1 MGQTSKLGNRVV
13 HKFGGTSVGNADRYK
28 GVVSIL
34 EAELKKKAAH
44 PQAVVVSAMKGVT
57 DDLIRAVELARQND
71 PKYLD
76 GLRAVKARHI
86 EAVTAL
92 GLGDLTAVFD
102 KDFGELEEVLRGVW
116 LAKSASEAIV
126 ELLSG
131 YGEVWSAQILN
142 SYLGKCGVA
151 SHYLDARTVLVV
163 DSAGKRVVVDWEASG
178 KKLAQKL
185 KEIPPHATLAITGFV
200 ASTAAGVPTTLKRNG
215 SDYSASIFGRLLSA
229 PEITIWTDVDG
240 VLSADPRLVP
250 DAIVLEEMSYKEVT
264 ELANFGAKVVHPATM
279 EPAIKDQIP
288 VWIRNTFNPTF
299 PGTKIHAKASSTAA
313 VKGFSA
319 IEKMALINI
328 EGTGLV
334 GVSGVAERLFSALR
348 SANISVVM
356 ISQASSEH
364 SICIAVSESDAN
376 RAKEAISQAFFAEI
390 HQGAL
395 DRIEITMGQSVL
407 AAVGDNMVEQP
418 GVSGRFFSALGKAGV
433 NIAAIAQGASERNI
447 SAVIDGAQTSRAL
460 RAVHSAFYLS
470 PQTIGIGLVGTGL
483 IGKEFLKQLREQ
495 QPTLKSRFGIDLRVL
510 GLMNSK
516 EMLLCA
522 KDERGID
529 PSLWQDFEKST
540 MLKPEKTDSVK
551 WLEHMKSSH
560 LPHTVMI
567 DATAS
572 EGLTASYPDWFRA
585 GMHIITPNKKA
596 NTQSWASYQK
606 LREVAQTANR
616 RFLYS
621 TNVGAGLPLL
631 QTLRDLCQ
639 TGDQLVRLEG
649 VFSGTLSFIFNSFDG
664 KRPFSEIVLEAKTRG
679 YTEPDPRDDL
689 SGQDVARKLVILAR
703 EAGNPLELSE
713 IPVESLVP
721 ESLRKVPLDEY
732 LSRIAEGDAVMDAK
746 LKEAQTKGE
755 VLRFVGQIDEKGKAS
770 VKLMNFPRT
779 HAFSGLSG
787 ADNSV
792 AFRTSRYNRQPL
804 VIQGPGAGPEVT
816 AGGVFA
822 DLLRLASALGASR

>member
-1 MGQTSKLGNRVV
+1 MGQTSKSGNRVV
-13 HKFGGTSVGNADRYK
+13 HKFGGTSVANADRYV

-34 EAELKKKAAH
+34 EAELKKNPAH
-44 PQAVVVSAMKGVT
+44 AQAVVVSAMKGVT
-57 DDLIRAVELARQND
+57 DNLITAVEQARQND
-71 PKYLD
+71 KTYLEN
-76 GLRAVKARHI
+76 LRAVKKRHTD
-86 EAVTAL
+86 AVQAL
-92 GLGDLTAVFD
+92 GLEDLTAVFD

-131 YGEVWSAQILN
+131 YGEVWSAQILD
-142 SYLGKCGVA
+142 SYLRKRGIPSA
-151 SHYLDARTVLVV
+151 YIDARSVLVV
-163 DSAGKRVVVDWEASG
+163 DSAGKRVVVDWEVSG
-178 KKLAQKL
+178 KKLEQKL
-185 KEIPPHATLAITGFV
+185 KEIPGNTTLAVTGFV

-215 SDYSASIFGRLLSA
+215 SDYSASIFGRLLNA

-299 PGTKIHAKASSTAA
+299 PGTKIHAGAKSQGA

-319 IEKMALINI
+319 IENMALINM

-364 SICIAVSESDAN
+364 SICIAVAEGDAN
-376 RAKEAISQAFFAEI
+376 RAKEAISKAFFAEI

-395 DRIEITMGQSVL
+395 DRVEVTMGRSIL
-407 AAVGDNMVEQP
+407 AAVGDNMVEQA

-433 NIAAIAQGASERNI
+433 SIDAIAQGASERNI
-447 SAVIDGAQTSRAL
+447 SAVIDGALTSRAL

-470 PQTIGIGLVGTGL
+470 PQTIGIGLVGAGL
-483 IGKEFLKQLREQ
+483 IGKEFLKQLRAEI
-495 QPTLKSRFGIDLRVL
+495 PTLKSRFGMDIRVL

-516 EMLLCA
+516 EMCLGA

-529 PSLWQDFEKST
+529 PSLWQDFGKPNGPKSEKAD
-540 MLKPEKTDSVK
+540 PVK
-551 WLEHMKSSH
+551 WLEHLKASH

-572 EGLTASYPDWFRA
+572 ADLITSYPEWLKA

-596 NTQSWASYQK
+596 NTQSWASYQNI
-606 LREVAQTANR
+606 RDVATAANR

-639 TGDQLVRLEG
+639 TGDRLVRLEG

-664 KRPFSEIVLEAKTRG
+664 SRPFSEIVLEAKTRG

-689 SGQDVARKLVILAR
+689 SGMDVARKLVILAR
-703 EAGNPLELSE
+703 EAGSPLELSD

-721 ESLRKVPLDEY
+721 ESLRSVSLTDY
-732 LSRIAEGDAVMDAK
+732 LSRISEGDAAMDAK
-746 LKEAQTKGE
+746 VKEAQSKGE
-755 VLRFVGQIDEKGKAS
+755 VLRYVGAIDEKGRAS
-770 VKLMNFPRT
+770 VKLMRFPRS
-779 HAFSGLSG
+779 HAFSSLSG

-792 AFRTSRYNRQPL
+792 AFRTARYNHQPL

-822 DLLRLASALGASR
+822 DLLRLASALGAPR